1 LVIWTIHTK
10 RWIMAFAMLFANVY
24 FVVSG
29 KQTVRISL
37 LSNVV
42 NVYRYT
48 IYFKYNTNYSP
59 IPNIQFSN
67 KIYYLWTV
75 NKFILLCLCKVISR
89 VCLLT
94 EKKWTNPIPAVPKWS
109 NSSYIKREYIDV
121 INHVRWKRNIVLY
134 YASATVLI
142 IYRHKHHIKI

>member
-1 LVIWTIHTK
+1 MIVITK
-10 RWIMAFAMLFANVY
+10 HKQTNHGPRYWLFELYIPNAGLWRLQCY
-24 FVVSG
+24 LQTFTSSFG

-59 IPNIQFSN
+59 IPNRQFSN
-67 KIYYLWTV
+67 KTYLWTV
-75 NKFILLCLCKVISR
+75 NKFILRLCKVISR
-89 VCLLT
+89 VGLLT
-94 EKKWTNPIPAVPKWS
+94 EKKLTNPIPAVLKWS

-121 INHVRWKRNIVLY
+121 INHVLK
-134 YASATVLI
+134 T
-142 IYRHKHHIKI
+142 